1 MIRNI
6 LVGYGGS
13 RGAQVALSQALQIAQ
28 ASEGRLRLAMV
39 EDVTDS
45 AAEVGLVAERSPE
58 QAVLAAAE
66 ERSEVEPDSLGPS
79 PALEEA
85 ALRCRQ
91 EGVACSLARS
101 YGNIA
106 QRLLDL
112 SRLADLLVVGRHG
125 EGSRYRRSVLG
136 RNARRIAGGAITP
149 TLFTDRDYLPVRSA
163 TLYYEPRPPGGR
175 ALSQAAELCS
185 LLNVDLNV
193 TCVGLD
199 RIDAAAA
206 EAEARQALRAYHV
219 EGEFIIGGQ
228 AGPEALQNAALLW
241 GDPLLVVPA
250 PAQRALFPDYGVLRA
265 AMATP
270 NTNVL
275 LVP

>member
-13 RGAQVALSQALQIAQ
+13 RGAQVALSQAIQIAQ
-28 ASEGRLRLAMV
+28 ASGGRIRLALV
-39 EDVTDS
+39 EDVADS
-45 AAEVGLVAERSPE
+45 AAEVGLVADRSLE
-58 QAVLAAAE
+58 QTVLAAAE

-85 ALRCRQ
+85 ALRCQ
-91 EGVACSLARS
+91 TEGVACSLTRS
-101 YGNIA
+101 YGNVA
-106 QRLLDL
+106 QRLLGL
-112 SRLADLLVVGRHG
+112 SRLADLVVVGRRG

-136 RNARRIAGGAITP
+136 RNARRLAAGATTP
-149 TLFTDRDYLPVRSA
+149 TLFADRDYLSIRSA
-163 TLYYEPRPPGGR
+163 TLYYEPRPAGGH
-175 ALSQAAELCS
+175 ALSRVAEICS

-193 TCVGLD
+193 VSVSFGN
-199 RIDAAAA
+199 IDAPAA
-206 EAEARQALRAYHV
+206 EVEARQALRAYHV
-219 EGEFIIGGQ
+219 EGEFITGGA

-250 PAQRALFPDYGVLRA
+250 PAPRALFPDYSVLRA